1 VFIWSREYFFFISLV
16 PPLSTSVIPSV
27 IPPSIYHTSHL
38 LSSLLTPSP
47 RSLSRSHVSLSD
59 FDCRGGIN
67 RLHRCSICVPDFAR
81 LAGSAFIVRKS
92 YTCGCVA
99 IIGTMDCWL
108 GQWIGNRLPDQAS
121 ISFVRSLPALGSRP
135 LVIYVDTLFK

>member
-1 VFIWSREYFFFISLV
+1 VFILSREGFFFFISLV
-16 PPLSTSVIPSV
+16 PPFSTSVIPSV
-27 IPPSIYHTSHL
+27 IPPSVYHTSHL
-38 LSSLLTPSP
+38 LSSLLAPSP
-47 RSLSRSHVSLSD
+47 CSLSRSHVSLSD

-99 IIGTMDCWL
+99 IIGTK
-108 GQWIGNRLPDQAS
+108 GQWIGNRLPDQGS
-121 ISFVRSLPALGSRP
+121 ILFVRSLPAL
-135 LVIYVDTLFK
+135 VIASLLFT